1 MCPAGLICGSRSD
14 LDLYCRLETDQ
25 RVCSMGL
32 FMKGLLPIPIF
43 IVLFHALT
51 MYDRA
56 GWLFFLTVVLSIWRM
71 ITYII
76 SDIKNITACT
86 VLMDN

>member
-1 MCPAGLICGSRSD
+1 
-14 LDLYCRLETDQ
+14 
-25 RVCSMGL
+25 MGL
-32 FMKGLLPIPIF
+32 FMKGLLPIP
-43 IVLFHALT
+43 VLFHALT
-51 MYDRA
+51 MYDI
-56 GWLFFLTVVLSIWRM
+56 VVLSIWRM

>member
-1 MCPAGLICGSRSD
+1 
-14 LDLYCRLETDQ
+14 
-25 RVCSMGL
+25 MGL
-32 FMKGLLPIPIF
+32 FMKGLLPIP
-43 IVLFHALT
+43 VLFHALT